1 MLNFLLSLIN
11 PLGAVAE
18 KLADAYAKKADA
30 QTDQERIRA
39 DVEIERLKLRE
50 RLLLEEASHWL
61 TRWIRPAFAYPAAF
75 YVGKILVWDKAL
87 GLGASDPLDENMLWV
102 LTAIVSFYF
111 LTRPIEKIWR
121 K

>member
-1 MLNFLLSLIN
+1 MFNFLLSLIN

-18 KLADAYAKKADA
+18 KIADAYTKKADA
-30 QTDQERIRA
+30 QTDQDRIKA
-39 DVEIERLKLRE
+39 EVEIERLKLRE
-50 RLLLEEASHWL
+50 RLLLEEQVNRI
-61 TRWIRPAFAYPAAF
+61 TRWVRPAFAYPAAF

-102 LTAIVSFYF
+102 LMAIVSFYF